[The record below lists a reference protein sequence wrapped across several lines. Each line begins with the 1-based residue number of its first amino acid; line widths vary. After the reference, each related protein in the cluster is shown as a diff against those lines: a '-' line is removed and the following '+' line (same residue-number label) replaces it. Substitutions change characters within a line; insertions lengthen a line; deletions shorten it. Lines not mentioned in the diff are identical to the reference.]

1 MAYREVTM
9 IEVKEVLRQWLSG
22 HSRKAMAKWVGLD
35 RNTIRRY
42 LQVAQQCGLRVADG
56 VDALTDE
63 KLSDVLAALGA
74 GPGRPHGEGWAI
86 CEKHRETIAGFL
98 KDRIRLTKGRKL
110 LLRQGIDVSYP
121 TLHRF
126 AISELGFGKRRLT
139 IPVADCGPGEEL
151 QLDTGRMG
159 WLEPGEDGKRRRFK
173 AFIFTSVL
181 SRHRFAYPVFTEQ
194 TADAIEAC
202 EVAWEYFGG
211 IFRVIIPDNTKAIV
225 NIPDPLDPVINITFQ
240 EYSQH
245 RGFFIDPARIRAPQ
259 DKGRVERAVQSTRD
273 DCFAGEKLRT
283 IEDARRR
290 AREWCLAEYGM
301 HRHTRTR
308 RMPLEHFTADEKGCL
323 LSAPQ
328 EPYEVPLR
336 ATPKVHRDQHAM
348 VAKAIYSFPRNFVGK
363 TLEAV
368 ATRTTV
374 RFYENRI
381 LVKVHPRKPP
391 GGRSTDPND
400 FPAEQAALA
409 MRDIDFLR
417 RRAAQHGEAVG
428 NYADA
433 ILEGPLPWTRMRRVY
448 ALLGLCRRFGSARV
462 QEACSNALDIGLVN
476 VKRLGLALKKGPTA
490 PAPVRTSPVIPL
502 ARYLRPPSQYALPMV
517 PRGHEPHDK
526 GDNA

>member
-22 HSRKAMAKWVGLD
+22 QSRKTMARWVGLD

-42 LQVAQQCGLRVADG
+42 LQVAEQCGLRVTDG

-86 CEKHRETIAGFL
+86 CEQHRDTIAGFI
-98 KDRIRLTKGRKL
+98 KNRIRLTKVRKL
-110 LLRQGIDVSYP
+110 LLRQGIAVSYP

-126 AISELGFGKRRLT
+126 AFSELGFGKRRLT

-159 WLEPGEDGKRRRFK
+159 SLEPGEDGKRRRFK
-173 AFIFTSVL
+173 AFIFTAVL
-181 SRHRFAYPVFTEQ
+181 SRHRFVYPVFTEQ
-194 TADAIEAC
+194 TLDAIEAC

-225 NIPDPLDPVINITFQ
+225 NIPDPLDPVINVTFQ
-240 EYSQH
+240 EYAQK
-245 RGFFIDPARIRAPQ
+245 RGFYIDPTRIRSPQ

-273 DCFAGEKLRT
+273 DCFAGEKLKT
-283 IEDARRR
+283 LADARRR
-290 AREWCLAEYGM
+290 AREWCLNEYGM
-301 HRHTRTR
+301 HRHTRTQ
-308 RMPLEHFTADEKGCL
+308 RMPLEHFTAEEKGVL
-323 LSAPQ
+323 LPAPTDA
-328 EPYEVPLR
+328 YEVPLR

-348 VAKAIYSFPRNFVGK
+348 VAKAIYSFPRPFVGK

-374 RFYENRI
+374 RFYENRV
-381 LVKVHPRKPP
+381 LVKTHPRKPP

-428 NYADA
+428 RFADA

-448 ALLGLCRRFGSARV
+448 ALLGLCRRFGSLRV
-462 QEACSNALDIGLVN
+462 QEACTEALGFGLAD
-476 VKRLGLALKKGPTA
+476 VKRLARALKNGPVPPA
-490 PAPVRTSPVIPL
+490 PAGTNRVIPL
-502 ARYLRPPSQYALPMV
+502 ARYLRPPSQYALPIST
-517 PRGHEPHDK
+517 RGQHTPEK
-526 GDNA
+526 GDNT

>member
-22 HSRKAMAKWVGLD
+22 HSRKAMVKWVGLD
-35 RNTIRRY
+35 RNTIRHY
-42 LQVAQQCGLRVADG
+42 LQVAEQCGLRIADG

-63 KLSDVLAALGA
+63 KMADVLAALGA
-74 GPGRPHGEGWAI
+74 GPGRPRGEGWAI
-86 CEKHRETIAGFL
+86 CEQHREKIAGFI
-98 KDRIRLTKGRKL
+98 KDRIRLTKARKL

-151 QLDTGRMG
+151 QIDTGRMG
-159 WLEPGEDGKRRRFK
+159 LLEPGEDGKRRRFK
-173 AFIFTSVL
+173 AFIFTAVL
-181 SRHRFAYPVFTEQ
+181 SRHRFVYPVFTEQ
-194 TADAIEAC
+194 TADSIEAC

-211 IFRVIIPDNTKAIV
+211 IFRVVIPDNTKAIV
-225 NIPDPLDPVINITFQ
+225 NIADPLDPVINITFQ
-240 EYSQH
+240 EYAQH
-245 RGFFIDPARIRAPQ
+245 RGFFLDPARVRAPQ

-273 DCFAGEKLRT
+273 DCFAGEKLKT
-283 IEDARRR
+283 LEDARRL
-290 AREWCLAEYGM
+290 AREWCLNEYGM
-301 HRHTRTR
+301 HRHTRTQ
-308 RMPLEHFTADEKGCL
+308 RMPLEHFTAEEKGCL
-323 LSAPQ
+323 LPAPQ
-328 EPYEVPLR
+328 EAYEVPLR
-336 ATPKVHRDQHAM
+336 ATPKVHHDQHVM
-348 VAKAIYSFPRNFVGK
+348 VAKAIYSFPRKFVGK

-374 RFYENRI
+374 RFYENRV

-391 GGRSTDPND
+391 GGRSTDPAD

-428 NYADA
+428 DYADA

-448 ALLGLCRRFGSARV
+448 ALLGLCRRFGSLRV
-462 QEACSNALDIGLVN
+462 QEACSNALGVGLVN
-476 VKRLGLALKKGPTA
+476 VKRLGLALKNGPV
-490 PAPVRTSPVIPL
+490 PQAPVGTSRVIPL
-502 ARYLRPPSQYALPMV
+502 ARYLRPPSQYALPM
-517 PRGHEPHDK
+517 PPQGHESNDK